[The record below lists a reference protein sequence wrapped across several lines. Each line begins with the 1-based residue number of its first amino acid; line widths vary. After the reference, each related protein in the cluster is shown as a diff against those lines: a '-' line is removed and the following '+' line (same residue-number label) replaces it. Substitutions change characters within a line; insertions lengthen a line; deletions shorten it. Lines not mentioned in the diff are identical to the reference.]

1 MASPPP
7 SRLLFLSD
15 LALLA
20 PGEKVRFLGCVEEYQ
35 VSTGTLVLQHHYPS
49 SSAIPTARVNIDHVL
64 ETLKSTEVLQVGAW
78 VNVIGY
84 VTAGEGEPPA
94 RSSRKAGDAPR
105 QSHVQ
110 AIVLWSA
117 GSLNLDEYEK
127 AVEQR
132 KALETN
138 SAPLG

>member
-7 SRLLFLSD
+7 SQLLFLSD
-15 LALLA
+15 LFPLA
-20 PGEKVRFLGCVEEYQ
+20 PGAKVRFLGCVQEYT
-35 VSTGTLVLQHHYPS
+35 VSTGTLLLTHNHPPS
-49 SSAIPTARVNIDHVL
+49 SPTPATTARVNIDHVL

-84 VTAGEGEPPA
+84 ITARPS
-94 RSSRKAGDAPR
+94 RSAGDALR
-105 QSHVQ
+105 ESHVQ

-117 GSLNLDEYEK
+117 GSLNLEEYER

-132 KALETN
+132 KALE
-138 SAPLG
+138 SGSGALG